1 MWTGGSTGRRPR
13 GLRIWVL
20 RLVGNRPRNGAEII
34 QDMEAMTHGW
44 WRPSPGSIYPLLEQ
58 LTEEGVLQRRP
69 DGRYELSR
77 EARAQQQGWNWGG
90 LPFPKRPEEVVR
102 EIDGYV
108 RYLED
113 LRTSDQAAV
122 KDQSA
127 TLRRIAERLRELGN

>member
-58 LTEEGVLQRRP
+58 LTGEGLIEKQP
-69 DGRYELSR
+69 DGRYQLTERLRSSPWGCGGFAGPLPRTPEEAVRELSGFV
-77 EARAQQQGWNWGG
+77 A
-90 LPFPKRPEEVVR
+90 
-102 EIDGYV
+102 
-108 RYLED
+108 YLED
-113 LRTSDQAAV
+113 LRRSDPTGFQAQLPRLT
-122 KDQSA
+122 D
-127 TLRRIAERLRELGN
+127 LLERLRRLTA